1 MCCGKSKVSNS
12 NWLKFLHSQVGDKAV
27 GMTSLLYSYKNN
39 QFPNGDW
46 KPKPSL
52 MDTYSING
60 MNKLG
65 AQPFFGSDRSSRNA
79 NVRLSVQ

>member
-60 MNKLG
+60 MNKL
-65 AQPFFGSDRSSRNA
+65 ATRSNNRRADWISHTLDNMG
-79 NVRLSVQ
+79 N